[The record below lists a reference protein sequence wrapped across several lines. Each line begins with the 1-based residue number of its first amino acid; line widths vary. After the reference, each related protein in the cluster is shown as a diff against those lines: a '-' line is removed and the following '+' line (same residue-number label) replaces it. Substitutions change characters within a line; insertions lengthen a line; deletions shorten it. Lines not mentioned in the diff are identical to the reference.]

1 MKKLKLSECEWPE
14 VNISIPNPNIKFQC
28 TIKAPAQA
36 VGGYKLG
43 NTTLALTYKPK
54 WIHRKMMSIFFGVK
68 WVDETFKSE

>member
-1 MKKLKLSECEWPE
+1 M
-14 VNISIPNPNIKFQC
+14 NNNGIK
-28 TIKAPAQA
+28 TPSK